1 MFIYHLP
8 PACSTD
14 DLADSC
20 LQFTP
25 SSKIRVPCH
34 RWLALQHKEC
44 FGWLRNKH
52 RKRKAKQSVDLSS
65 AGAEHG
71 EDKWSQCSAEFLWCP
86 VSVAGLRRWRYGGAG
101 LCWESVL
108 WVSWTLEPS
117 VLPCYAKHTDPH
129 SFLQPG
135 LEQGPFPDLPRVH
148 GDATGH
154 TCEAV
159 HGLFLMLNL

>member
-44 FGWLRNKH
+44 FGWLSNEH
-52 RKRKAKQSVDLSS
+52 RKSKAKQSIDLSS
-65 AGAEHG
+65 AGAEHW
-71 EDKWSQCSAEFLWCP
+71 EDKWAQCNADFSNA
-86 VSVAGLRRWRYGGAG
+86 
-101 LCWESVL
+101 L
-108 WVSWTLEPS
+108 WVLQGSGDRGAAWQGCAETVYSKLDLGKAHRLSQFIAARPGARTT
-117 VLPCYAKHTDPH
+117 PRPPQGTQWCYRTP
-129 SFLQPG
+129 L
-135 LEQGPFPDLPRVH
+135 
-148 GDATGH
+148 
-154 TCEAV
+154 
-159 HGLFLMLNL
+159 